1 MKKEDKSKIINNI
14 CEEVGNYKNF
24 YLVDISSLNAVDTVN
39 LRRKCFERQIKLV
52 MVKNTLFRKALEQV
66 NGGDYSEIFGVLK
79 TGTTVMYSN
88 TSNGPAKLIKELRI
102 TKDKPVLKA
111 AFVEESV
118 YVGDDQLDTLAN
130 LKSKEELVGDIIMLL
145 QSPAKRVI
153 SSLQTGGNTIAGL
166 VKTLSEKSE

>member
-24 YLVDISSLNAVDTVN
+24 YLVDISSLNAKDTVN
-39 LRRKCFERQIKLV
+39 LRRKCFDREIKLV

-66 NGGDYSEIFGVLK
+66 QGDYSEIFGVLK
-79 TGTTVMYSN
+79 NGTTIMYSN
-88 TSNGPAKLIKELRI
+88 TSNGPAKLIKELRA

-118 YVGDDQLDTLAN
+118 YVGDDQLDALAN

-153 SSLQTGGNTIAGL
+153 SSLQSGGSTIAGL

>member
-1 MKKEDKSKIINNI
+1 MKKEDKSKIINSI
-14 CEEVGNYKNF
+14 CEEVANYKNF
-24 YLVDISSLNAVDTVN
+24 YLVDITSLNAVDTVN

-52 MVKNTLFRKALEQV
+52 MVKNTLFQKALEQV
-66 NGGDYSEIFGVLK
+66 NGNYSEIYSVLK
-79 TGTTVMYSN
+79 NGTTVMFSN
-88 TSNGPAKLIKELRI
+88 TSNVPAKLIKELRA

-118 YVGDDQLDTLAN
+118 YIGDEQLDALVN

-153 SSLQTGGNTIAGL
+153 SSLQTGGSTIAGL

>member
-1 MKKEDKSKIINNI
+1 M
-14 CEEVGNYKNF
+14 F
-24 YLVDISSLNAVDTVN
+24 
-39 LRRKCFERQIKLV
+39 
-52 MVKNTLFRKALEQV
+52 
-66 NGGDYSEIFGVLK
+66 
-79 TGTTVMYSN
+79 SN
-88 TSNGPAKLIKELRI
+88 TSNVPAKLIKELRA

-118 YVGDDQLDTLAN
+118 YIGDEQLDALVN

-153 SSLQTGGNTIAGL
+153 SSLQTGGSTIAGL

>member
-1 MKKEDKSKIINNI
+1 MKKEDKSKIISNI

-24 YLVDISSLNAVDTVN
+24 YLVDISGLNAVDTVN

-66 NGGDYSEIFGVLK
+66 NNDYSELFGVLSN
-79 TGTTVMYSN
+79 GTSVMYSN
-88 TSNGPAKLIKELRI
+88 TNNGPAKLIKELRA
-102 TKDKPVLKA
+102 TKAKPVLKA
-111 AFVEESV
+111 AYVEESV
-118 YVGDDQLDTLAN
+118 YVGDDQLDALAN
-130 LKSKEELVGDIIMLL
+130 FKSKEELIGDIIMLL

-153 SSLQTGGNTIAGL
+153 SSLQSGGNTIAGL

>member
-1 MKKEDKSKIINNI
+1 MKKEDKSQIINNI
-14 CEEVGNYKNF
+14 CEEVANYKNF

-39 LRRKCFERQIKLV
+39 LRRKCFDRQIKLV

-66 NGGDYSEIFGVLK
+66 NSGIYSEIFGVLNN
-79 TGTTVMYSN
+79 GTTVMFSN
-88 TSNGPAKLIKELRI
+88 SSNVPAKLIKELRA

-111 AFVEESV
+111 AYVEESV
-118 YVGDDQLDTLAN
+118 YVGDDQLDALAN

-153 SSLQTGGNTIAGL
+153 SSLQSGGGKIAGI